1 MSAFKNIAIVGAGR
15 LGTVVLDKLM
25 SSGQFNVKVLKRMGS
40 KSPING
46 KVKVVDVDF
55 ASVESLESAL
65 AGQEV
70 VISTVASSALESQ
83 IILIDAAV
91 AAGVKRFIPSEYGSD
106 INNSKTRQLPVF
118 APNVKVQQHLIAAS
132 ELSGLTYSMVYS
144 SAFLD
149 YGLAY
154 DFVLKISD
162 YKPVLIDGG
171 DLPFTVTTIPT
182 VADAIIGVLKHSE
195 ETKNRAVYIE
205 DIKVTQN
212 KLFSLAKE
220 VAPEKPWAPT
230 YAKLDEMIAES
241 DARLAEGKVDWQ
253 TFKSYLYRATLDPAY
268 GGNFSNTDNQLLGLH
283 GKTEDDVKELL
294 KELLA

>member
-91 AAGVKRFIPSEYGSD
+91 AAGVKRFIPSEYGSISTIQRRD
-106 INNSKTRQLPVF
+106 SCPFLRQMSKFNS
-118 APNVKVQQHLIAAS
+118 I
-132 ELSGLTYSMVYS
+132 
-144 SAFLD
+144 
-149 YGLAY
+149 
-154 DFVLKISD
+154 
-162 YKPVLIDGG
+162 
-171 DLPFTVTTIPT
+171 
-182 VADAIIGVLKHSE
+182 
-195 ETKNRAVYIE
+195 
-205 DIKVTQN
+205 
-212 KLFSLAKE
+212 
-220 VAPEKPWAPT
+220 
-230 YAKLDEMIAES
+230 
-241 DARLAEGKVDWQ
+241 
-253 TFKSYLYRATLDPAY
+253 
-268 GGNFSNTDNQLLGLH
+268 
-283 GKTEDDVKELL
+283 
-294 KELLA
+294 

>member
-1 MSAFKNIAIVGAGR
+1 MSVFKNIATVGAGR
-15 LGTVVLDKLM
+15 LGSVVLDKLV

-40 KSPING
+40 NSIING
-46 KVKVVDVDF
+46 NVKVVDVDF

-83 IILIDAAV
+83 ITLIDAAV
-91 AAGVKRFIPSEYGSD
+91 AARVKHFIPSEYGSD

-118 APNVKVQQHLIAAS
+118 APNVKVQKHLIAAS
-132 ELSGLTYSMVYS
+132 ELSGMTYTMVYS

-154 DFVLKISD
+154 DFILKVSD

-205 DIKVTQN
+205 DLKVTQN

-230 YAKLDEMIAES
+230 YVKLEEMMAES
-241 DARLAEGKVDWQ
+241 DARLAQGKADWQ
-253 TFKSYLYRATLDPAY
+253 TFKSYLYCATLDPAY
-268 GGNFSNTDNQLLGLH
+268 GGNFSKTDNKLLGLP